1 MQWDFVFFFLHNFY
15 TFYQQWVF
23 FSLLP
28 VVLPSKQSTA
38 NSFGQ
43 MQITSLTSQP
53 KSILQQERWQMWR
66 RGEEGKR
73 QKGENAHTHKKKRQP
88 DKTSA
93 GFAHLCQ
100 AEKAK
105 LAGRGRRERHGDWEV
120 VGEEKRK
127 EEEMEAWCPR
137 QQVPGIVFWGEKC
150 IIMKAEAGW
159 KSTANAKSQRKQLK
173 CHCFSRPAQIPDNF
187 LFLAVCFHT
196 SFQMLFSSQ
205 KIPNVFFFCSL
216 SEGFSEWYARG
227 SALSIRCVSAAALFQ
242 PHFLRLFCRRS
253 AQEDEEEGIF

>member
-1 MQWDFVFFFLHNFY
+1 MFFSFCMIFIHF
-15 TFYQQWVF
+15 TSSECF

-53 KSILQQERWQMWR
+53 KSILQQERWANVRKR
-66 RGEEGKR
+66 RRREKTERRKCT
-73 QKGENAHTHKKKRQP
+73 HTKKRQP

-93 GFAHLCQ
+93 RFAHLCQ

-105 LAGRGRRERHGDWEV
+105 LAGRRRRERQGDWEV

-127 EEEMEAWCPR
+127 EGEMEAWCPR
-137 QQVPGIVFWGEKC
+137 QQVPGIVFGGGKC
-150 IIMKAEAGW
+150 IIMKAEAGR

-205 KIPNVFFFCSL
+205 EIPSVFFFCSL

-227 SALSIRCVSAAALFQ
+227 SALLIRCVSGAALFQ
-242 PHFLRLFCRRS
+242 PHFLKMFCQRS

>member
-1 MQWDFVFFFLHNFY
+1 
-15 TFYQQWVF
+15 
-23 FSLLP
+23 
-28 VVLPSKQSTA
+28 
-38 NSFGQ
+38 
-43 MQITSLTSQP
+43 
-53 KSILQQERWQMWR
+53 MWR

-73 QKGENAHTHKKKRQP
+73 QKEENAHTQKKKRQP

-105 LAGRGRRERHGDWEV
+105 LAGRGRRERDMEIERWWAKKK
-120 VGEEKRK
+120 EKRRRWRHGAHVNK
-127 EEEMEAWCPR
+127 CQELFL
-137 QQVPGIVFWGEKC
+137 GGEKC

-187 LFLAVCFHT
+187 LFLTVCFHT

-227 SALSIRCVSAAALFQ
+227 SALLIRHVSAAALFQ
-242 PHFLRLFCRRS
+242 PHFLRLFCQRS